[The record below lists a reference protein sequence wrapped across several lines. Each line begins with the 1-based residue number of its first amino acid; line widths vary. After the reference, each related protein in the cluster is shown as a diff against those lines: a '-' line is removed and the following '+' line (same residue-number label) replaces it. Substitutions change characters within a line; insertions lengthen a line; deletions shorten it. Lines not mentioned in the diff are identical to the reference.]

1 VDLCEDRPERLP
13 IPLRR
18 LAGRVERALEQ
29 LLSDVLPPGVR
40 RDGDVAQQCAPALP
54 VPLDEREPGERAL
67 VRTFEVRAGD
77 EAVLLGL
84 PRLCATPQPRRPVV
98 RVLLLVR
105 IQEVRD
111 KERAVDRTEEFPV
124 RVRA

>member
-1 VDLCEDRPERLP
+1 VDLGEDRPERLP

-18 LAGRVERALEQ
+18 LAGRAERVLEQ
-29 LLSDVLPPGVR
+29 LLADVLPAGVR

-67 VRTFEVRAGD
+67 VRALEACAGD

-84 PRLCATPQPRRPVV
+84 PRLCAAPQPRRPVV
-98 RVLLLVR
+98 GVLLLVR

-111 KERAVDRTEEFPV
+111 KERAVDRIKQLPV
-124 RVRA
+124 RARA